1 MSKKDK
7 NKGAVKPDVA
17 NDENKGRVK
26 MDLSSEA
33 IEMHIKGTAV
43 DITDLIA
50 QALLSRPEI
59 IIFFKAAI
67 DVVESFK
74 GSNNKSG
81 E

>member
-7 NKGAVKPDVA
+7 
-17 NDENKGRVK
+17 NKGRVK
-26 MDLSSEA
+26 MDLSNEA
-33 IEMHIKGTAV
+33 LEIHIKGNAV

-50 QALLSRPEI
+50 QALLSEPDM

-74 GSNNKSG
+74 GSNKSG